1 MSSTGERRHDTVLP
15 GFKEMASRRRALA
28 EDLLAR
34 RISLGLTQ
42 TQVAAR
48 MGTSQSAVAR
58 VESGGSDVRLSTVER
73 YAAAV
78 GHVVQWSLDDAG
90 SAASGRTATARKHQD
105 ADSGHPGRRQAGTRS
120 RR

>member
-1 MSSTGERRHDTVLP
+1 MSPEGERLHEPMLP
-15 GFKEMASRRRALA
+15 GFREMAARRRALA
-28 EDLLAR
+28 EDLLSR

-58 VESGGSDVRLSTVER
+58 VEAGSSDVRLSTIER

-78 GHVVQWSLDDAG
+78 GHVVEWSLGEPRDGDEPAAKQGAG
-90 SAASGRTATARKHQD
+90 RAARARED
-105 ADSGHPGRRQAGTRS
+105 RGPR
-120 RR
+120 

>member
-1 MSSTGERRHDTVLP
+1 MSPTAERRHDPVLP

-34 RISLGLTQ
+34 RVSLGLTQ

-58 VESGGSDVRLSTVER
+58 VESGGSDVRLSTIER

-78 GHVVQWSLDDAG
+78 GHVVHWSLDVPAPAG
-90 SAASGRTATARKHQD
+90 QPGSGGGDQVAGCGD
-105 ADSGHPGRRQAGTRS
+105 PGRRPAAARC

>member
-1 MSSTGERRHDTVLP
+1 MSLPGERRHDPVFP
-15 GFKEMASRRRALA
+15 GFKEVAVRRKALT
-28 EDLLAR
+28 EDLAAR

-58 VESGGSDVRLSTVER
+58 VEAGDSDVRLSTIER

-78 GHVVQWSLDDAG
+78 GHVVEWSLSEPADVDHEPIG
-90 SAASGRTATARKHQD
+90 GR
-105 ADSGHPGRRQAGTRS
+105 P
-120 RR
+120 

>member
-1 MSSTGERRHDTVLP
+1 MTPLGERRHDPLLP
-15 GFKEMASRRRALA
+15 GFKEMAARRKALT
-28 EDLLAR
+28 EDLVAR

-58 VESGGSDVRLSTVER
+58 VEAGSSDVRLSTIER

-78 GHVVQWSLDDAG
+78 GHVVEWSLSDPEQGDPDHREPGATG
-90 SAASGRTATARKHQD
+90 VRT
-105 ADSGHPGRRQAGTRS
+105 
-120 RR
+120 

>member
-1 MSSTGERRHDTVLP
+1 MSPGGERRHEPMLP
-15 GFKEMASRRRALA
+15 GFREMAARRRALS
-28 EDLLAR
+28 EDLLSR

-58 VESGGSDVRLSTVER
+58 VEAGSSDVRLSTIER

-78 GHVVQWSLDDAG
+78 GHVVEWSLGEPAGGDGDESGAKEDAG
-90 SAASGRTATARKHQD
+90 RSARAR
-105 ADSGHPGRRQAGTRS
+105 ANRRPR
-120 RR
+120 